1 MLRHHREAI
10 KLEET
15 AGTVLPPLPASPRL
29 QFFHRYPGLHVWVGE
44 GVSLLW
50 YVVFS

>member
-1 MLRHHREAI
+1 MLRRHHEAI

-15 AGTVLPPLPASPRL
+15 AGTVLRPPPASLRL

-44 GVSLLW
+44 GVNLLW